1 MSRAAIPEPP
11 RWRGG
16 RRRGDGS
23 VDVRVTA
30 LLMPASDPLGLPK
43 CCGTERFR
51 LAIRTS
57 PTPAQKTEM
66 NNVHT
71 EIVQNREALWHWN

>member
-1 MSRAAIPEPP
+1 MQAKPDWHVESRDTGTSPLE
-11 RWRGG
+11 GG

-57 PTPAQKTEM
+57 PTPAQK
-66 NNVHT
+66 
-71 EIVQNREALWHWN
+71 LK